1 MTRTAL
7 ITGGGGAI
15 ASEIATRL
23 DRRGYSLILADINE
37 ARMTDVA
44 STLRRPALC
53 IPVDLSTPDGVADL
67 VARIERDH
75 AGLDLLV
82 NNAGYVEPG
91 DITDLAPDVLD
102 RHIAINLIAPMQ
114 LTRAAARLM
123 QVRKSGDI
131 LSIVSMGGIIALKG
145 SAAYAASKFGL
156 RGFLTSV
163 RAELAPHGI
172 RVMGIFPSGV
182 DTPMLRYEATHG
194 GSPLNFVG
202 KVFTA
207 AEVADA
213 CMKALDSGKLE
224 TYVPYSDSLTSRLAG
239 AFPWMIEKIL
249 PLFEKS
255 GEKGRA
261 KFRAER
267 GI

>member
-1 MTRTAL
+1 MKKAL

-23 DRRGYSLILADINE
+23 DKRGYSLILADINE
-37 ARMTDVA
+37 ARMADVA
-44 STLRRPALC
+44 QSLSRA
-53 IPVDLSTPDGVADL
+53 PVTVRADLSTAEGVSAL
-67 VARIERDH
+67 AARIENDH
-75 AGLDLLV
+75 PDLALLV
-82 NNAGYVEPG
+82 NNAGFVEPG
-91 DITDLAPDVLD
+91 DIADLAPAAID
-102 RHIAINLIAPMQ
+102 RHIAINLVAPMQ
-114 LTRAAARLM
+114 LTRAAARVM
-123 QVRKSGDI
+123 RARKSGDI

-156 RGFLTSV
+156 RGFRTSI
-163 RAELAPHGI
+163 RSELAPHGV
-172 RVMGIFPSGV
+172 RVMGVFPSGV
-182 DTPMLRYEATHG
+182 DTPMLRYEAQHSS
-194 GSPLNFVG
+194 GSALNFVG

-213 CMKALDSGKLE
+213 CMSALDSGKLE
-224 TYVPYSDSLTSRLAG
+224 TYVPYGDSVTSRFMG
-239 AFPWMIEKIL
+239 AFPWLIEKVL
-249 PLFEKS
+249 PHFEKS

>member
-1 MTRTAL
+1 MKTAL

-23 DRRGYSLILADINE
+23 DARGYQLVLADINE
-37 ARMTDVA
+37 ERMGEVARRLGQPATC
-44 STLRRPALC
+44 LR
-53 IPVDLSTPDGVADL
+53 IDLSTPQGVAEL
-67 VARIERDH
+67 CSKIENEFSH
-75 AGLDLLV
+75 LDLLV

-91 DITDLAPDVLD
+91 DIADLDAPVLD
-102 RHIAINLIAPMQ
+102 RHININLIAPMQ
-114 LTRAAARLM
+114 LTRAAARVM
-123 QVRKSGDI
+123 RPRGGDI

-145 SAAYAASKFGL
+145 SASYAASKFGL

-163 RAELAPHGI
+163 RI
-172 RVMGIFPSGV
+172 MGIFPSGV
-182 DTPMLRYEATHG
+182 DTPMLRYEATHD

-207 AEVADA
+207 GEVADA
-213 CMKALDSGKLE
+213 CMSALKSGKLE
-224 TYVPYSDSLTSRLAG
+224 TYVPYGDSITSRLAG
-239 AFPWMIEKIL
+239 AFPWAIEKIL
-249 PLFEKS
+249 PMFEKS